1 MYTLTW
7 RGKGRSLMIS
17 VFGCPPAGFL
27 LEDVLREA
35 RRSPGGRLD
44 VEFDLR
50 SADPLILD
58 EVAAIREALS
68 PALAAAA

>member
-7 RGKGRSLMIS
+7 RGEGRSLLIS

-35 RRSPGGRLD
+35 RRSPGGSLD
-44 VEFDLR
+44 VRFDLAG
-50 SADPLILD
+50 ADPSILD
-58 EVAAIREALS
+58 EVAAIREALA
-68 PALAAAA
+68 PPLAAAA